1 MQQKGIIGATK
12 NFSLTPSTKCA
23 WCGTGITVR
32 KDRPTTNV
40 CRLCKPYE
48 KYSKRG

>member
-1 MQQKGIIGATK
+1 
-12 NFSLTPSTKCA
+12 
-23 WCGTGITVR
+23 VR